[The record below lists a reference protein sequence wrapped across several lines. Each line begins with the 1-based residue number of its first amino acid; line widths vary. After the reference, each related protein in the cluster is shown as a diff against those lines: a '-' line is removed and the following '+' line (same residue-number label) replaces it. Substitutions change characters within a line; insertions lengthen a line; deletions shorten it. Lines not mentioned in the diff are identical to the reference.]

1 MTFSFWS
8 LDFIY
13 YPVSGIMWIWHKVFG
28 FLFGVF
34 GAENPYSNAWAWVLS
49 VMFLVFT
56 LRVIMF
62 KPFMKQMDSS
72 LAMQALQ
79 PEMKKLRE
87 KYKDD
92 RQRLTEEMM
101 KLNKEAGVNP
111 LASCLP
117 ALLQAPAFIGLFHV
131 LRNFINAF
139 NPSLANPKLPSTA
152 INNYFFPASDVT
164 SFHDAVLFGGASLSA
179 HLTMP
184 ATSADPAVTSLAA
197 LNSTRETML
206 WVGIPL
212 MILAAVATHLSSRKS
227 IARQAQTGTAAT
239 GQMAIMQKLMLYV
252 FPAGVLFIGAF
263 YPLALLFYWL
273 ANNFWT
279 FGQLAVAHRIQD
291 RKRVEEEK
299 VVDAA
304 KERTTFSTPR
314 PGARPKGPKRPVIQP
329 SPVQRNGAEGA
340 DSSPDAGTGT
350 DAAAAASDA
359 ALPDRG
365 APDPAGAGGTRTSGS
380 ARSRAKQTKIDEADK
395 TNKPGKASTPTSAG
409 GAGGTPRGDGQ
420 PVGGEEG
427 APRGDRPGSTGA
439 GSTGAGRSGAAK
451 SGAKSGARSGTRSG
465 KKKSGRR

>member
-1 MTFSFWS
+1 VSMSVSTLSLLAAPAAEPKDPGFSLWS

-13 YPVSGIMWIWHKVFG
+13 YPVSGIMWVWHKIFG

-62 KPFMKQMDSS
+62 KPFMKQMDSQ
-72 LAMQALQ
+72 LKMQAIQ
-79 PEMKKLRE
+79 PEMKRLRE

-131 LRNFINAF
+131 LRNFITAYNGG
-139 NPSLANPKLPSTA
+139 PGANGGPP
-152 INNYFFPASDVT
+152 IHNYFFPVSDVN
-164 SFHDAVLFGGASLSA
+164 SFHDALLFGGASLSA

-184 ATSADPAVTSLAA
+184 ATSTDPLVTSLAD
-197 LNSTRETML
+197 LGSTRETML

-291 RKRVEEEK
+291 RKHAEEAQVVE
-299 VVDAA
+299 AA
-304 KERTTFSTPR
+304 KESTTFSTPK
-314 PGARPKGPKRPVIQP
+314 PGAKPQKSKPSQRSVIQP
-329 SPVQRNGAEGA
+329 SPVDRDGSA
-340 DSSPDAGTGT
+340 DGSGE
-350 DAAAAASDA
+350 
-359 ALPDRG
+359 
-365 APDPAGAGGTRTSGS
+365 SGS
-380 ARSRAKQTKIDEADK
+380 A
-395 TNKPGKASTPTSAG
+395 
-409 GAGGTPRGDGQ
+409 
-420 PVGGEEG
+420 
-427 APRGDRPGSTGA
+427 GSA
-439 GSTGAGRSGAAK
+439 GSTAA
-451 SGAKSGARSGTRSG
+451 SEDPPPGMISDNGPRTPRPGAKPSRPGGNARKR
-465 KKKSGRR
+465 KPGRR